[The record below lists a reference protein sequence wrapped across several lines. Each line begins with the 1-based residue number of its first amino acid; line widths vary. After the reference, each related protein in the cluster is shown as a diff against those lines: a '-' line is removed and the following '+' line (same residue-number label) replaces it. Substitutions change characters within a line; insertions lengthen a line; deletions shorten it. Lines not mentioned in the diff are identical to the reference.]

1 MCDIRKQVYVT
12 KSMQAEG
19 VEDKR
24 EKQLELG
31 AMSGE
36 SKLIVPGTQGLR
48 ERLPG
53 SSTSL
58 LTILHVFSMW
68 DRPASMLIMFQFSPS
83 GEHVTT

>member
-1 MCDIRKQVYVT
+1 MCGIRKQVYVT
-12 KSMQAEG
+12 KLMQAEG

-36 SKLIVPGTQGLR
+36 SKLIVPGIQGLR

-53 SSTSL
+53 SSTCL
-58 LTILHVFSMW
+58 LTLLHVYSMW
-68 DRPASMLIMFQFSPS
+68 DHTAAVLTM
-83 GEHVTT
+83 